1 MFIMAVLLSFI
12 LPLGYLVVRIVSH
25 GGGTEEVRSREDYV
39 LMLLQCLLGIAAI
52 VLPLRLIRQKTLQ
65 IPRVMLVLYIAF
77 LYCAIFLGEV
87 RSFYYAVPQWD
98 TILHTMSGAMLGAL
112 GFSMIAIFNNAER
125 IPLNLSP
132 VFIALFAFCFA
143 LAMGAV
149 WEIYEFTMDSVFG
162 TNMQK
167 YMLERARKHRDA
179 HTYVAHNM
187 EELKDIADNK
197 PGFIKAM
204 WCGDQACEDKIKEET
219 TATSRCMP
227 FEQEHLSDVCVCCGR
242 PAKKMVYWGKAY

>member
-1 MFIMAVLLSFI
+1 MKPKRKRDFTGMFIMAVLLSFI

-25 GGGTEEVRSREDYV
+25 GGTEEVRSREDYV

-65 IPRVMLVLYIAF
+65 IPRVML
-77 LYCAIFLGEV
+77 
-87 RSFYYAVPQWD
+87 
-98 TILHTMSGAMLGAL
+98 GAL

-132 VFIALFAFCFA
+132 VFIAVFAFCFA

-167 YMLERARKHRDA
+167 YMLDNGTALIGQAALQD
-179 HTYVAHNM
+179 TM
-187 EELKDIADNK
+187 KDIIVDAIGALVMSTIGYISLKYKKGWVEKLTIRFHVKK
-197 PGFIKAM
+197 PEKNGK
-204 WCGDQACEDKIKEET
+204 T
-219 TATSRCMP
+219 
-227 FEQEHLSDVCVCCGR
+227 
-242 PAKKMVYWGKAY
+242 KKGKDE

>member
-1 MFIMAVLLSFI
+1 MKPKRKRDFTGMFIMAVLLSFI

-87 RSFYYAVPQWD
+87 RSFYYAVPHWD

-132 VFIALFAFCFA
+132 VFIAVFAFCFA

-167 YMLERARKHRDA
+167 YML
-179 HTYVAHNM
+179 
-187 EELKDIADNK
+187 DN
-197 PGFIKAM
+197 G
-204 WCGDQACEDKIKEET
+204 
-219 TATSRCMP
+219 TA
-227 FEQEHLSDVCVCCGR
+227 LILGR
-242 PAKKMVYWGKAY
+242 QPCRTR